1 MLRLLLISMRPAQW
15 TKNAFVFAALLFAHR
30 LFDGRSA
37 LRSLAAFAIFCLLS
51 SSVYL
56 INDVC
61 DREED
66 RRHPEKRKRPI
77 ASGALPVRLV
87 VPLIALFAVCSLG
100 AAYYLNTDLGG
111 VVTGYFGL
119 NLLYSLRLK
128 HVVIL
133 DVMIIGIGFVLR
145 AVAGA
150 VVIGVIF
157 SNWLLLCT
165 FLLALFLGFCK
176 RRHELVLLSDNAA
189 AHRKILSEYSVEFLD
204 TIIVVVTA
212 STIAAYAIYTMSEET
227 VRKFQTRDLMYT
239 IVFVIYGMFR
249 YLYLIHRRQEGGN
262 PSRVLLTD
270 LPLQVA
276 ILLWTLTATV
286 IIYQSGFVMM
296 GR

>member
-1 MLRLLLISMRPAQW
+1 MLRLLIISMRPAQW

-87 VPLIALFAVCSLG
+87 VPLIALFAMCSLG